1 MRLVLATGNRGKV
14 AEIKALLPRCE
25 VVAYSELIAPFE
37 IEEDGVTFA
46 ENAIIKAQAVFEAL
60 GDAEAI
66 VISDDSGIS
75 VPALGGEPGLFSAR
89 YAGVGA
95 SDEANLMKLVQNLK
109 ALGLERTPA
118 YYTAAIAVVGP
129 FGTRTL
135 HGWMHGEAVTVPR
148 GSGGFGYDPIFVPA
162 GHTQSAAELPAEVK
176 GAISHR
182 GRALKLLETL
192 LSVLLPTK
200 SPR

>member
-14 AEIKALLPRCE
+14 EEIGALMPEHE
-25 VVAYSELIAPFE
+25 VVAYGELIAPFE
-37 IEEDGVTFA
+37 IEENGATFA
-46 ENAIIKAQAVFEAL
+46 ENAVIKARAVSEAL

-89 YAGVGA
+89 YAGAGA
-95 SDEANLMKLVQNLK
+95 SDEANLTKLIENLK
-109 ALGLERTPA
+109 ARGLERTPA

-129 FGTRTL
+129 FGTRTV
-135 HGWMHGEAVTVPR
+135 HGWMHGEAITTPR
-148 GSGGFGYDPIFVPA
+148 GSGGFGYDPMFVP
-162 GHTQSAAELPAEVK
+162 GGYTQSAAELPPEIK

-192 LSVLLPTK
+192 LSVVLSTK
-200 SPR
+200 SL